1 MDNYNKN
8 RQLQRANATNPRVK
22 LFEGL
27 SRDTSRAFSMMAE
40 SSRNESDI
48 MSKAYGIAGAVMLGA
63 LVCNAIAEYTKDDD
77 NNNNKSGHNA

>member
-1 MDNYNKN
+1 
-8 RQLQRANATNPRVK
+8 
-22 LFEGL
+22 
-27 SRDTSRAFSMMAE
+27 MMAE

>member
-8 RQLQRANATNPRVK
+8 RQLQRANATNQRAR

-63 LVCNAIAEYTKDDD
+63 LVCNAIAECTKDDD
-77 NNNNKSGHNA
+77 NKESGHHA

>member
-8 RQLQRANATNPRVK
+8 RQLQRANATNPRAR

-63 LVCNAIAEYTKDDD
+63 LVCNAIAEYTNDDE
-77 NNNNKSGHNA
+77 NNNESRHHA